1 MQAKLLIEGIIWKDT
16 PEPLSSSRGCRISY
30 IMEAVLR
37 GGGNTLP
44 GQAVNLSVPRFPT
57 CKMGV
62 VTVLSSWR

>member
-37 GGGNTLP
+37 GEGSTLP
-44 GQAVNLSVPRFPT
+44 GQAV
-57 CKMGV
+57 
-62 VTVLSSWR
+62 